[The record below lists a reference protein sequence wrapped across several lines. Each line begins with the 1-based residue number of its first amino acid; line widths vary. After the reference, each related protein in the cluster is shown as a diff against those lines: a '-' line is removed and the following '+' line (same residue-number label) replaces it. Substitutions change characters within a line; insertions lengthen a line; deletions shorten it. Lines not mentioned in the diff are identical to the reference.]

1 MTTTPSKPQP
11 KEMPSCAKHINPQ
24 LPRPPALRTTA
35 LPKRRPL
42 PPSTEFDTMRQ
53 SPTNHNKNSCAH
65 AREATAPIRMGGY
78 RACLPA
84 RAASCTTRPQG
95 RRGTCLP
102 ARARSVPSR
111 HSREGGNPFSLH
123 GLPKPQRVE
132 RIPWSCRPL
141 SVMPIDRTDPARIYR
156 HRATETARSRNPT
169 GSHMRG
175 RNTRARRRLTERSG
189 WDMVAAAL
197 CEGAAKSA
205 ERPKAASSSYR
216 LVVDRSALFLPDA
229 RGPQANERSV
239 QCPINHRCRPRPTSG
254 I

>member
-1 MTTTPSKPQP
+1 
-11 KEMPSCAKHINPQ
+11 
-24 LPRPPALRTTA
+24 
-35 LPKRRPL
+35 
-42 PPSTEFDTMRQ
+42 MRQ
-53 SPTNHNKNSCAH
+53 SPTNHNENSCAH
-65 AREATAPIRMGGY
+65 AREATAPHTQGGY

-84 RAASCTTRPQG
+84 RAHEASPLAEAIAFHHDVARP
-95 RRGTCLP
+95 
-102 ARARSVPSR
+102 RARGLPSR
-111 HSREGGNPFSLH
+111 HSREGGNPFSRH
-123 GLPKPQRVE
+123 GFPKPQRVE

-156 HRATETARSRNPT
+156 HRAAETARSRNPT

-197 CEGAAKSA
+197 YEGSAKSA
-205 ERPKAASSSYR
+205 ESPEAASSSYR

>member
-11 KEMPSCAKHINPQ
+11 KEMPPCAKHINSQ

-42 PPSTEFDTMRQ
+42 PLSTEFDTMRQ

-78 RACLPA
+78 RA
-84 RAASCTTRPQG
+84 
-95 RRGTCLP
+95 CLP

-175 RNTRARRRLTERSG
+175 RNTRARRRLTEGSG

-197 CEGAAKSA
+197 YEGSAKSA

>member
-1 MTTTPSKPQP
+1 MRETYQ
-11 KEMPSCAKHINPQ
+11 
-24 LPRPPALRTTA
+24 PPAASPAGPPHDRTPEEMA
-35 LPKRRPL
+35 LL
-42 PPSTEFDTMRQ
+42 PPSIEIDTMRQ

-65 AREATAPIRMGGY
+65 AREATAPHTQGGY

-84 RAASCTTRPQG
+84 RE
-95 RRGTCLP
+95 
-102 ARARSVPSR
+102 RSVPSR
-111 HSREGGNPFSLH
+111 HSRAGGNPFSLH

-132 RIPWSCRPL
+132 RIPWSCPPL

-197 CEGAAKSA
+197 CEGSAKSA
-205 ERPKAASSSYR
+205 ERPEAASSSYR

-229 RGPQANERSV
+229 RGPQANERNV

>member
-1 MTTTPSKPQP
+1 MRETYQPPAASPAGPPHDRTPEETPPPTVYRIRHNATESDEPQR
-11 KEMPSCAKHINPQ
+11 KLARARARGN
-24 LPRPPALRTTA
+24 RPPYAGGD
-35 LPKRRPL
+35 
-42 PPSTEFDTMRQ
+42 TE
-53 SPTNHNKNSCAH
+53 P
-65 AREATAPIRMGGY
+65 
-78 RACLPA
+78 ACPPA
-84 RAASCTTRPQG
+84 RAASRPLSAAR
-95 RRGTCLP
+95 RRGICLP

-197 CEGAAKSA
+197 CEGSAKSA

-216 LVVDRSALFLPDA
+216 LVVESFGAL
-229 RGPQANERSV
+229 
-239 QCPINHRCRPRPTSG
+239 PT
-254 I
+254 